1 MASWQQPRRH
11 KTLQS
16 AKAHTYGVS
25 FRSYSAMTAVWG
37 SPQWFPRS
45 HLELPRTPAVG
56 DGGTR
61 CTLSSLKCMQHQRKR
76 IPITPGN
83 LQLHVHT
90 TAAEACNASTEL
102 QGLPWRQLHACTVAA
117 AVAVR

>member
-1 MASWQQPRRH
+1 
-11 KTLQS
+11 
-16 AKAHTYGVS
+16 
-25 FRSYSAMTAVWG
+25 
-37 SPQWFPRS
+37 
-45 HLELPRTPAVG
+45 
-56 DGGTR
+56 
-61 CTLSSLKCMQHQRKR
+61 MQHQRKR

-117 AVAVR
+117 AVAMR